1 MQSIFAEKKM
11 KKNLAGVWLLL
22 ILIFTITA
30 CSSSRKTIAVEEGW
44 DLIAEDYV
52 NFVKDKDVIQVV
64 SNTPYTDIKIQAE
77 KKDIVIKNFKIVYL
91 NGDKLSPAIGSVLK
105 AGETSNA
112 IHLSPAGK
120 IVRSIEFKY
129 RSTGSILK
137 GRGRVLIF
145 GKRLYSYKY

>member
-1 MQSIFAEKKM
+1 M
-11 KKNLAGVWLLL
+11 KIKFAGVWLLSL
-22 ILIFTITA
+22 LFFGIIS

-52 NFVKDKDVIQVV
+52 NFVKDKDIIQIT
-64 SNTPYTDIKIQAE
+64 SNTLYTDIKIQAE
-77 KKDIVIKNFKIVYL
+77 KKDLVIKNFKIVYL
-91 NGDKLSPAIGSVLK
+91 NGDKLSPAIGSVLG
-105 AGETSNA
+105 AGETSNT

-120 IVRSIEFKY
+120 IIRSIEFKY

-145 GKRLYSYKY
+145 GKRLYSPNY